1 MLKRE
6 RQIKIATFQTIQR
19 DCKSRHFGMYFF
31 GGKLASVTGLH
42 YTVKA
47 KCVTSPYLPLNL
59 RISEDMLSLVLVE
72 NKKIKKTLL

>member
-1 MLKRE
+1 
-6 RQIKIATFQTIQR
+6 
-19 DCKSRHFGMYFF
+19 MYFL

-59 RISEDMLSLVLVE
+59 RILEDMLSLVLVDYKNKE
-72 NKKIKKTLL
+72 NPALMSDTTGKL